1 MNRTA
6 YQIKAYPLNGVE
18 NGQFNIEIESSIR
31 RFNPDQIFSSFM
43 SSESFNVIE
52 KTIIWGEKRGDKS
65 RIMISLIPNHE
76 DALSEIHTI
85 LEKIT
90 II

>member
-1 MNRTA
+1 MKEMNRTA
-6 YQIKAYPLNGVE
+6 YQIKAYPLNV
-18 NGQFNIEIESSIR
+18 
-31 RFNPDQIFSSFM
+31 
-43 SSESFNVIE
+43 SESFNVIE

>member
-18 NGQFNIEIESSIR
+18 NGQFEIESSIR
-31 RFNPDQIFSSFM
+31 RLNPDQIFSSFM
-43 SSESFNVIE
+43 SSKYFNVIE
-52 KTIIWGEKRGDKS
+52 KTIIWGEKS

-85 LEKIT
+85 LEKIA
-90 II
+90 IR

>member
-31 RFNPDQIFSSFM
+31 RFNP
-43 SSESFNVIE
+43 E
-52 KTIIWGEKRGDKS
+52 K
-65 RIMISLIPNHE
+65 
-76 DALSEIHTI
+76 
-85 LEKIT
+85 
-90 II
+90 

>member
-6 YQIKAYPLNGVE
+6 PLNGVE

-43 SSESFNVIE
+43 SS
-52 KTIIWGEKRGDKS
+52 
-65 RIMISLIPNHE
+65 
-76 DALSEIHTI
+76 
-85 LEKIT
+85 
-90 II
+90 